1 MRSLIMLP
9 KQGMGLLLRLYK
21 QGVSPLLP
29 GACRY
34 RPTCS
39 EYCAEAVHRHGAI
52 KGSWLGVRR
61 ICRCHPLGGSGFDPV
76 P

>member
-9 KQGMGLLLRLYK
+9 RQGMGLLLRLYK
-21 QGVSPLLP
+21 RGVSPLLP
-29 GACRY
+29 LACRY

-52 KGSWLGVRR
+52 KGFWLGMRR